1 MFRESLDSAVRQT
14 WNSYLLSSLSLTQ
27 TAKRPTSCAGCDK
40 EGRCFLS
47 MPIQV
52 LNKNPSLRIVD
63 LKKNNITEEG
73 ALMLAEAPCGLN
85 GKREKKSN
93 CLVM

>member
-1 MFRESLDSAVRQT
+1 VTRKDAVFFEQC
-14 WNSYLLSSLSLTQ
+14 L
-27 TAKRPTSCAGCDK
+27 
-40 EGRCFLS
+40 
-47 MPIQV
+47 IQV

-85 GKREKKSN
+85 GKRDKDFKLPCKAEMQFEVVGSSVRFADAHIPGVVAASR
-93 CLVM
+93 CSED